1 MANYTMSSDC
11 GGCNQ
16 RRPHTSNAYAPNM
29 ASRPMK
35 NHPPKHHPCSDK
47 TNPLAGMA
55 IAMAYVPWQ
64 FMNETYEPDKALQ
77 CGTIFPE
84 LNKPFYGKGGCMK

>member
-1 MANYTMSSDC
+1 
-11 GGCNQ
+11 
-16 RRPHTSNAYAPNM
+16 M

-47 TNPLAGMA
+47 TDPLAGMA